1 LVAPLVQSDPNREF
15 VQAIKGEIRD
25 TKLNLVMG
33 RTSALLVQV
42 GRVADAGED
51 LFEVMDGESA
61 ELAKYHST
69 FFKSG
74 DCDYKD
80 KIRQQF
86 VDVYGLDL
94 LIIHCIEIQETFR
107 QHGLGLL
114 AVSRTMDIFG
124 ENCGLVAMKP
134 FPLQFTNYLDPGWR
148 PPESIEDPTRAF
160 RAATDKLRSYWAR
173 VGFKRVN
180 GTDYCALSPARKRP
194 SLRTIAAGIRKT
206 GGPGGQQGS
215 QPFRFPV
222 EPRACSRR
230 LLEERPRLPYK

>member
-1 LVAPLVQSDPNREF
+1 MPMFEVEFQLVAPLLRSEPSREF

-25 TKLNLVMG
+25 TTLNIGVG
-33 RTSALLVQV
+33 RISALLVQV

-51 LFEVMDGESA
+51 LFEVMDGESV
-61 ELAKYHST
+61 ELGKYHSA
-69 FFKSG
+69 FFKSS

-86 VDVYGLDL
+86 VDIYGLDL

-114 AVSRTMDIFG
+114 AVSRTIDIFG
-124 ENCGLVAMKP
+124 ENCGVVAMKP

-148 PPESIEDPTRAF
+148 PPANIEDPTRAF
-160 RAATDKLRSYWAR
+160 RAATEKLRSHWAR

-194 SLRTIAAGIRKT
+194 SLRTIAGVIRQT
-206 GGPGGQQGS
+206 GGPGGQEGS
-215 QPFRFPV
+215 LLSGFPV
-222 EPRACSRR
+222 EP
-230 LLEERPRLPYK
+230 